1 MRNCGYRT
9 VVHEAV
15 ELGLKTDWTADE
27 SMTAVWTVTPAID
40 RTLDTGSDANWR
52 FLSIYDE
59 VLTQGTVYTVNV
71 QGEIVL

>member
-15 ELGLKTDWTADE
+15 ELGLHTAWTSDE
-27 SMTAVWTVTPAID
+27 SMTVVWAVTPAID
-40 RTLDTGSDANWR
+40 RTFDTGSDPSWR

-59 VLTQGTVYTVNV
+59 VLTPGTVYTVNV
-71 QGEIVL
+71 QGEVVL